1 MSEPTDSKDSAAG
14 GRTGWVNAV
23 PYVMVAAYA
32 LGPLLLIPAVHS
44 PWPVVGFI
52 FAVAAAAGFVDGIA
66 FRPNWS
72 LPLLAGVGFWIS
84 KALYF
89 NDGTFIYSIAVT
101 LVCAAAMWVG
111 SLVGG
116 SSSKSKAEV

>member
-1 MSEPTDSKDSAAG
+1 MTEQQDNG
-14 GRTGWVNAV
+14 GRHGWVKAI
-23 PYVMVAAYA
+23 PYAMLAAYA
-32 LGPLLLIPAVHS
+32 LGPLLLIPLVS
-44 PWPVVGFI
+44 NPWVMVGFI
-52 FAVAAAAGFVDGIA
+52 FAVAIIAGIADGIA
-66 FRPNWS
+66 FRPTLS
-72 LPLLAGVGFWIS
+72 LPLLTGVGFWIS

-116 SSSKSKAEV
+116 SSSRSKAEA